1 MLTRVLIVIDER
13 GHIVFIGWGDMVKL
27 SCSLSDSF
35 FRELRMSKGK
45 REREQRKA
53 EDSGGG
59 CFVVVNRQRCSRRT
73 GWAVVD
79 SYLN

>member
-35 FRELRMSKGK
+35 FCELRMSKGK

-53 EDSGGG
+53 DRIRGV
-59 CFVVVNRQRCSRRT
+59 CFVVNSRQRCSRRA